1 MECHKG
7 FERCSSQSFQAGSN
21 FDRGEELRIVFA
33 SSGGPKKL
41 RDFDSST
48 RKDLVRLGPRIV
60 FGCDVKDSFLA
71 TYFHILPSLD
81 IILFQSFFIHII
93 YIIIYVYNHTIYI
106 YIYVYIYR
114 KSH

>member
-1 MECHKG
+1 MRKRVLNVAQVKLFRLAPISTGVKNYALSLLPAE
-7 FERCSSQSFQAGSN
+7 
-21 FDRGEELRIVFA
+21 DR
-33 SSGGPKKL
+33 KNL

-81 IILFQSFFIHII
+81 ILFQSFFIHII
-93 YIIIYVYNHTIYI
+93 YKIIYVYNHTIYI
-106 YIYVYIYR
+106 YIYR